1 MYSTGLI
8 RIRNVILAHYARTC
22 RSITTMR
29 ILCVHL
35 YVITEVFLNPDTLL
49 THIRLE
55 QRCLIDIDKELH
67 ELEYLLPIADPVP
80 FLDATKRTALLS
92 ERSTAQLRNF
102 LFTIYGGI
110 PQDYYLQAAKMQGI
124 RVNVEDAILSVRLPA
139 LLPKKTRTEGFKL
152 LQPTLH
158 AALKQYAEQNGLPH
172 FRECTVCIEHVY
184 DRCLPIKAVR
194 DYDNLEMKE
203 IPDIIAL
210 YCMTDDTG
218 ALCDQFQTTR
228 FADSSYTIIS
238 VMQKEK
244 FSAWLDMKNAAKS
257 VKN

>member
-1 MYSTGLI
+1 MVK
-8 RIRNVILAHYARTC
+8 N
-22 RSITTMR
+22 
-29 ILCVHL
+29 
-35 YVITEVFLNPDTLL
+35 
-49 THIRLE
+49 
-55 QRCLIDIDKELH
+55 
-67 ELEYLLPIADPVP
+67 
-80 FLDATKRTALLS
+80 TALLS

-102 LFTIYGGI
+102 LFTLCGGM
-110 PQDYYLQAAKMQGI
+110 PRDYYLQAAEMQGI
-124 RVNVEDAILSVRLPA
+124 CINVEDGILSVRLPA
-139 LLPKKTRTEGFKL
+139 LLPKKTRTEGFKF
-152 LQPTLH
+152 LQPALH
-158 AALKQYAEQNGLPH
+158 AALKQYAEQQNLPH
-172 FRECTVCIEHVY
+172 FRECAVCIEHIY

-203 IPDIIAL
+203 VLDIIAL

-244 FSAWLDMKNAAKS
+244 FSAWLDMKNPVKS